1 MTLAHAHARSTD
13 SIAIAGYLGSG
24 DTFDRAVTQFA
35 FIYADQNDRD
45 YAAFVAAIDS
55 SRIDAADG

>member
-1 MTLAHAHARSTD
+1 MRREGVHVAR
-13 SIAIAGYLGSG
+13 
-24 DTFDRAVTQFA
+24 TQFA
-35 FIYADQNDRD
+35 FTYADQNDRD